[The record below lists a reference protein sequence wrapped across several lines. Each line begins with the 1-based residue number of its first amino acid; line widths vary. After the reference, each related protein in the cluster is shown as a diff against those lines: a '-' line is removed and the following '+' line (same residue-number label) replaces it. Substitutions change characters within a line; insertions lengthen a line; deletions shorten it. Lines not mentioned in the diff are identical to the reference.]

1 MLGESLNGIPE
12 RLLYAL
18 VKVKPGLHWRP
29 CDFRG
34 NRAVGYLLWRSV
46 YRESNCVKRDSVLL
60 FKSFDTRCEV
70 IGFEDCS
77 VD

>member
-1 MLGESLNGIPE
+1 MLVKALWKFLPELRRVSEARHVLGESLNGIPE
-12 RLLYAL
+12 KLLYEL

-46 YRESNCVKRDSVLL
+46 YRE
-60 FKSFDTRCEV
+60 
-70 IGFEDCS
+70 
-77 VD
+77 